1 MESTTATAPKGASCN
16 SGSDARGENE
26 TVENQKV
33 LIVDDDREITRAI
46 DLRLRKAG
54 FDTTVCFDGQ
64 EGFANAQQLTP
75 NAIVMDLRM
84 PVMDGFEM
92 LERLQNSVHTRN
104 IPAIILSADAADR
117 ARLKALRAGATY
129 FVEKPYKAQDL
140 IDALSACLEKRQAA
154 ETFPFSEPRERKMAM
169 PEPVEHQPQKRSE
182 ELNRRV
188 LIADDDP
195 AVVRALS
202 VRCKKLGLEVETAE
216 NGLQAILK
224 ASRHPPRLLILD
236 INMPEADGFRVCEWL
251 LDPQRPP
258 VDVVMLTGRD
268 DSDTLVRCDSF
279 GAFYVPKNQ
288 DTWETI
294 KSILSEVLDIDE
306 TAFEATIAPSRAF
319 GDQPDPVTRTK
330 HNKILIVDDDSD
342 LTRALERRLAKC
354 GAETF
359 VATNGIDAYR
369 LAVKELPDVII
380 ADYIMPEGGGHY
392 LMWRLKSTES
402 TRHIPLIMMSG
413 QTFEPGTEHSMSRD
427 TTGRS
432 GAVKFFRKPLD
443 TDALFQELTQ
453 HCAIQYQPR

>member
-1 MESTTATAPKGASCN
+1 MPNLGNKN
-16 SGSDARGENE
+16 
-26 TVENQKV
+26 V

-46 DLRLRKAG
+46 ELRLRKAG
-54 FDTTVCFDGQ
+54 INTIKAFDGQ
-64 EGFANAQQLTP
+64 EGLAIAQREPLD
-75 NAIVMDLRM
+75 AIVLDLRM
-84 PVMDGFEM
+84 PVMDGFEL

-117 ARLKALRAGATY
+117 ARLKALRAGATL

-140 IDALSACLEKRQAA
+140 IDAIGLCLQRKQTV
-154 ETFPFSEPRERKMAM
+154 ETLPPDTRERKMAM
-169 PEPVEHQPQKRSE
+169 PQPTRGPES
-182 ELNRRV
+182 NRKV

-224 ASRHPPRLLILD
+224 ASRNPPRLLILD

-288 DTWETI
+288 DTWDTI
-294 KSILSEVLDIDE
+294 KSIMSDVLEIDE
-306 TAFEATIAPSRAF
+306 SALQAAVPPRAF
-319 GDQPDPVTRTK
+319 GGEDKLVREK
-330 HNKILIVDDDSD
+330 RNKILIVEDDAD
-342 LTRALERRLAKC
+342 LARALERRLKKC
-354 GAETF
+354 GAETII
-359 VATNGIDAYR
+359 ASNGIEAYR
-369 LAVKELPDVII
+369 LAMKELPDAII
-380 ADYIMPEGGGHY
+380 ADYVMPEGGGHY
-392 LMWRLKSTES
+392 LLWRLKSTES
-402 TRHIPLIMMSG
+402 TKHIPVIMITG
-413 QTFEPGTEHSMSRD
+413 QSFEGGTEYSVTRD
-427 TTGRS
+427 STGRA

-443 TDALFQELTQ
+443 TDALFKELSQ
-453 HCAIQYQPR
+453 HCAIQYSPRA